1 MDELIASIR
10 TSLIDDLPGSSF
22 NGFEL
27 LMNGLG
33 NTLLIT
39 FGALLLGSFLGTLLA
54 IARISKVQ
62 WLRAFARLY
71 TEVIRGIPLVVQL
84 LIVYFVIFGSAQNFS
99 PIEASIIAFGFNS
112 AAYIA
117 ELIRAGIQAVHKG
130 QFEASMS
137 LGMTKRESF
146 VHVILPQAI
155 RNIFPAIGNETISLI
170 KETAIIGYI
179 GGNDLMRQGYLI
191 RSATYEAA
199 IPLFAPALIYLIMT
213 FLLTQALLYFE
224 RKWHVI

>member
-146 VHVILPQAI
+146 VHIILPQAI